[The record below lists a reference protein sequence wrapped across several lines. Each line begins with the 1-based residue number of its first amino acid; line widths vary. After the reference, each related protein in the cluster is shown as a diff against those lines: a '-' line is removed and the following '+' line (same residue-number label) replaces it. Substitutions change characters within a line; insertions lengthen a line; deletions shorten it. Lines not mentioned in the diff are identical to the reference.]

1 MGGERSNAVSVFFKA
16 VWHKDQLRRG
26 ALARPGLR
34 KAYMGVFTSRGVR
47 RKGNMLRLPPDNVKP
62 DQRKIAVWR
71 VLPNG
76 ALLKARFHGF
86 FVRLS
91 NRRKAHEGLLRS

>member
-1 MGGERSNAVSVFFKA
+1 MGGERSNAGFSIFQSRMAQGQDETRRVGTAGMGFFT
-16 VWHKDQLRRG
+16 R
-26 ALARPGLR
+26 
-34 KAYMGVFTSRGVR
+34 RGVR

-91 NRRKAHEGLLRS
+91 NRCKAHEGLLRS